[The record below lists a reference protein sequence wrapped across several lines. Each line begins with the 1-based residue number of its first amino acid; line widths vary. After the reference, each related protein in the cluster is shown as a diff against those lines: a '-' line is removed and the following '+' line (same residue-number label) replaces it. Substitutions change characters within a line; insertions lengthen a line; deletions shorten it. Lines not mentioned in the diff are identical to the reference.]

1 MLQHPKNTEDVLQ
14 EVLIQMSDSLPD
26 YRGQGFKTWITRITV
41 NKAIDFKRKAYE
53 NKEEPTDQNM
63 AQEEWGKPEA
73 DTVEEEVLRKERNQR
88 IRQKIN
94 ELPPKFKEVVYAYYI
109 EGKSY
114 QEIADTLQLEYKS
127 VESRLYRARK
137 WIQKNWKEHDV
148 W

>member
-63 AQEEWGKPEA
+63 AQEEWVKRG
-73 DTVEEEVLRKERNQR
+73 DSVEEEVLRKERNQR

-114 QEIADTLQLEYKS
+114 QEIAETFQLEYKS